1 MEMNCLNYQQYY
13 HKKEGFTLIELVS
26 ALAIT
31 AVLCICIAAIFM
43 SAFNMEMVIERDSEM
58 FSESYF
64 LMEYIGNEIR
74 KSEKVISTSKFILP
88 TGKGEYL
95 PFVLYLQE
103 KNTKQIVAYAIH
115 NNQCYRYS
123 YRSKGKEIPYKILK
137 WDISDSNLIAEHVR
151 LAENCNFN
159 SSGKVIHLSF
169 QLKDLEIIETDYYIH
184 GE

>member
-74 KSEKVISTSKFILP
+74 KSENIIST
-88 TGKGEYL
+88 
-95 PFVLYLQE
+95 
-103 KNTKQIVAYAIH
+103 
-115 NNQCYRYS
+115 YS
-123 YRSKGKEIPYKILK
+123 DRKS
-137 WDISDSNLIAEHVR
+137 V
-151 LAENCNFN
+151 
-159 SSGKVIHLSF
+159 V
-169 QLKDLEIIETDYYIH
+169 
-184 GE
+184 